1 MKEFLKKFFNKIAEA
16 VFVDKYNC
24 MVCGRELKGENRYA
38 LCELCSAKLIQIA
51 YPCKKCGKPL
61 NRETDYCIMCENHT
75 RHFTRAYSVFEY
87 WGEIEQLIYALK
99 FGGKKYL
106 AKYLS
111 AHLADKFLE
120 EGIIV
125 DCITAMPLHEAREKQ
140 RGYNQAGLLAKT
152 LAKRLNLP
160 LYNSLERVKAT
171 EMQAKTSGRE
181 RMKNVENAFLA
192 TGSYK
197 NQRVLLVDD
206 VLTTGATMS
215 EAAKA
220 LKKGGA
226 LEVIGLTLA
235 NVRDKLVKKEQSASI
250 PV

>member
-1 MKEFLKKFFNKIAEA
+1 MKFFFKSLFKKIADA

-24 MVCGRELKGENRYA
+24 IVCGRELKGENRYA
-38 LCELCSAKLIQIA
+38 LCERCSAKLIYIA

-61 NRETDYCIMCENHT
+61 NRDTDYCIMCENNT
-75 RHFTRAYSVFEY
+75 RHFTRTFSVFEY
-87 WGEIEQLIYALK
+87 WGEIEKLIYALK
-99 FGGKKYL
+99 FGGKKYI

-120 EGIIV
+120 EGLIA
-125 DCITAMPLHEAREKQ
+125 DCITAMPLHESREKQ
-140 RGYNQAGLLAKT
+140 RGYNQAGLLAEY

-160 LYNSLERVKAT
+160 LKNGLERVKAT
-171 EMQAKTSGRE
+171 EMQAQTSGRM

-192 TGSYK
+192 VDEFRG
-197 NQRVLLVDD
+197 QRVLLIDD

-220 LKKGGA
+220 LKKAGA

-235 NVRDKLVKKEQSASI
+235 NVRDKLVRI
-250 PV
+250 PAPC